1 MGNQLVTGTR
11 ALLSMSGIGA
21 VVDTDTG
28 EIEGTVPISQFTKP
42 PLIIFTEPFFKLQRT
57 QDKGFGLF
65 AARSIPRGTR
75 IIEES
80 PLLAMPHEQG
90 CDLSAINLE
99 NALQGLNREQR
110 DKFFELHRNR
120 GLSSQESQELTNL
133 NRGGLADAAAIFE
146 ANCVE
151 MSEINTTRAGVFE
164 HYSRINHACN
174 PNVHNSYNLTLGKL
188 TVHAIQ
194 QINKGEELLTSYIDG
209 TCKTRQQRQKILIDW
224 GFECGCKTCTGPKAA
239 ASDERRGR
247 MFDMTQQLA
256 FYAAGQRQTTGSPV
270 PSGPTK
276 ALELAKDLLKLYN
289 FEGIT
294 DLSLVEM

>member
-1 MGNQLVTGTR
+1 MGNQLVTGMR

-28 EIEGTVPISQFTKP
+28 EIEGTIPISQFTKP
-42 PLIIFTEPFFKLQRT
+42 PLIIFTEPIFKLQRT

-90 CDLSAINLE
+90 CDLSAIKLE
-99 NALQGLNREQR
+99 NALQGLSREQR
-110 DKFFELHRNR
+110 GKFFELHRNR
-120 GLSSQESQELTNL
+120 GLSNQQPQELTDL
-133 NRGGLADAAAIFE
+133 NRGGLADAAAIF
-146 ANCVE
+146 AVNCVE
-151 MSEINTTRAGVFE
+151 MQEINTTRAGVFE

-194 QINKGEELLTSYIDG
+194 QINKGEEILTSYIDG
-209 TCKTRQQRQKILIDW
+209 TCSTRKQRQQILSRW
-224 GFECGCKTCTGPKAA
+224 GFECGCKSCTGPKAA

-247 MFDMTQQLA
+247 MFDMNQQLA
-256 FYAAGQRQTTGSPV
+256 LYTDQKQTTGSLV
-270 PSGPTK
+270 PSNPPAALK
-276 ALELAKDLLKLYN
+276 VAEDLLELYRT
-289 FEGIT
+289 EGIT
-294 DLSLVEM
+294 DLSLIIM